1 MVDSLAAQWLP
12 GSQLRPAANLQGE
25 GAGPGTGSAAAKK
38 ARGFSGL
45 FVILGPDF
53 ASPGIS
59 DGATSIANPMADDT
73 NEAAE
78 VVPTAPRPRGR
89 PRQVPVE
96 EQRERIL
103 AAATEVFAR
112 EGFDGATSERI
123 AEVSGVGRPSV
134 YQLFGSKNDVFIAAV
149 DRALIRILDRARRSL
164 VSTAHLRGR
173 KQAKANVAAY
183 FEMVTEDPDTFRM
196 LLLADRSG
204 DQATREKATAIRR
217 RMQDS
222 LANYIRN
229 TWEGFQ
235 DLQSRDADLGATL
248 IVAAVEQAAV
258 MHLDN
263 PDRSTPEMVQFVA
276 DFVWAGV
283 YDLAVG
289 HDIPLG
295 RQGAKATAK

>member
-1 MVDSLAAQWLP
+1 
-12 GSQLRPAANLQGE
+12 
-25 GAGPGTGSAAAKK
+25 
-38 ARGFSGL
+38 
-45 FVILGPDF
+45 
-53 ASPGIS
+53 
-59 DGATSIANPMADDT
+59 MADDA
-73 NEAAE
+73 NDSSE
-78 VVPTAPRPRGR
+78 VVQTAPRPRGR

-164 VSTAHLRGR
+164 GSTAHLRGR

-258 MHLDN
+258 MHLDH
-263 PDRSTPEMVQFVA
+263 PDRSTPEVVQFVA

-289 HDIPLG
+289 HDLPRG
-295 RQGAKATAK
+295 RQGARTTGK

>member
-1 MVDSLAAQWLP
+1 
-12 GSQLRPAANLQGE
+12 
-25 GAGPGTGSAAAKK
+25 
-38 ARGFSGL
+38 
-45 FVILGPDF
+45 
-53 ASPGIS
+53 
-59 DGATSIANPMADDT
+59 MADEG

-78 VVPTAPRPRGR
+78 VVQTAPRPRGR

-149 DRALIRILDRARRSL
+149 DRALMSILDRARRSL
-164 VSTAHLRGR
+164 VSTAQLRGR
-173 KQAKANVAAY
+173 KQAKANVASY
-183 FEMVTEDPDTFRM
+183 FQMVTEDPDTFRM

-204 DQATREKATAIRR
+204 DQETREKAKAIRR
-217 RMQDS
+217 RMQDA
-222 LANYIRN
+222 LANYIRT

-235 DLQSRDADLGATL
+235 DLESRDADLGASL
-248 IVAAVEQAAV
+248 IVSAVESAAIL
-258 MHLDN
+258 HLDQ
-263 PDRSTPEMVQFVA
+263 PDRSTEEMVQFVA

-295 RQGAKATAK
+295 RQGAKASAK